1 MKCVNCG
8 YEFSGNR
15 CPFCGS
21 VPVIEEKREI
31 IPEQKKKEMEKPDI
45 FKMVADTAS
54 PTEQLRYAYFYL
66 NGTVVAKDE
75 KKAADLFK
83 KAADKGNAE
92 AAFCYAE
99 ALENG
104 KGCDANIEK
113 AEQYYR
119 LAAEKG
125 HLGAKIKVKEFKST
139 NSSVNYSASEAA
151 ISKLEILEQVANAV
165 NPLCVEVTNRAGDGS
180 GFFINERYILT
191 NAHVILDE
199 DKPCEK
205 NIVKIFPEEKSYRA
219 SIVKYDAEKDLAIL
233 RLDEVPPDRNVDI
246 KLSSNYDYKIARQVF
261 TFGNGLGRGLA
272 FTEGYIGKN
281 TESNY
286 GYEEVIPLNMSVNG
300 GNSGGAVFDLAGNII
315 GIISSVPSLYG
326 VVQAYGISY
335 AITCK
340 VICDFIESV
349 NIQ

>member
-1 MKCVNCG
+1 MKCANCG

-21 VPVIEEKREI
+21 VPVIEEKKKI
-31 IPEQKKKEMEKPDI
+31 IPEQKQNKTEKPDI
-45 FKMVADTAS
+45 FKMVADVAS
-54 PTEQLRYAYFYL
+54 PTEQLRYAYLYL
-66 NGTVVAKDE
+66 NGTVVDKDE
-75 KKAADLFK
+75 RKAADLFK
-83 KAADKGNAE
+83 KAADRGNAE

-104 KGCDANIEK
+104 NGCDINSEK

-119 LAAEKG
+119 IAAENG
-125 HLGAKIKVKEFKST
+125 HLGAKIKIKEYKST
-139 NSSVNYSASEAA
+139 NSSVNYSTSETAV
-151 ISKLEILEQVANAV
+151 SKLEILEQVANAV

-180 GFFINERYILT
+180 GFFINERYVLT

-199 DKPCEK
+199 DKPCDN

-219 SIVKYDAEKDLAIL
+219 TIVKYDAEKDLAIL
-233 RLDEVPPDRNVDI
+233 RLNDVPPDRNVDI
-246 KLSSNYDYKIARQVF
+246 KLSSDYDYKIARQVF

-281 TESNY
+281 AESNY
-286 GYEEVIPLNMSVNG
+286 GYEEIIPLNMSING

-340 VICDFIESV
+340 VICDFIDSV
-349 NIQ
+349 DID

>member
-1 MKCVNCG
+1 MKCTNCG

-21 VPVIEEKREI
+21 VPITEEKQEKM
-31 IPEQKKKEMEKPDI
+31 PEQKQKVIEKPDI
-45 FKMVADTAS
+45 FKMIADTAS

-66 NGTVVAKDE
+66 NGTVVAKDDQ
-75 KKAADLFK
+75 KATDLFK

-99 ALENG
+99 SLENG
-104 KGCDANIEK
+104 RGCDANKEK

-119 LAAEKG
+119 YAAEKG
-125 HLGAKIKVKEFKST
+125 HLGAKIKVKELKSS
-139 NSSVNYSASEAA
+139 NASVSYADNAAA
-151 ISKLEILEQVANAV
+151 ISKFEILEKVANAV

-191 NAHVILDE
+191 NAHVILDD
-199 DKPCEK
+199 DKPCDK

-233 RLDEVPPDRNVDI
+233 RLDDVPPDRNVDI
-246 KLSSNYDYKIARQVF
+246 KLSIDYDYKIARQVF

-286 GYEEVIPLNMSVNG
+286 GYDEIIPLNMSVNG

-315 GIISSVPSLYG
+315 GIMSSVPSLYSG
-326 VVQAYGISY
+326 MGAYGISY

-340 VICDFIESV
+340 VICDFIKSV
-349 NIQ
+349 KI